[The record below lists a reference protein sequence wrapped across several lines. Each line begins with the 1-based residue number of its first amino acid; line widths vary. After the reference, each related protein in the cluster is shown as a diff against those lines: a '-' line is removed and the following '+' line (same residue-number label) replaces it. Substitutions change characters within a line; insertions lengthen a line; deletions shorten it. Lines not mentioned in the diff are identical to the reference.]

1 MIGLILKRLLQ
12 GVPTIFGVTLITF
25 ILFNIV
31 GGDPVS
37 HYLGKSANPKEIEL
51 MKKEYGLDQ
60 PLLNQYTDFLEEVVT
75 FDFGRSFRT
84 RDPVSEMLLDR
95 IGPSL
100 SLTLPALFLTTV
112 LGIALALLSTYN
124 RGRFFDRS
132 LVVIAVA
139 GMSISFLVY
148 IVVGQYFLAF
158 EFQLFEIHG
167 YRDGSVSRWQYLA
180 LPILILTTVGLGYD
194 SQFYRTVMLE
204 ERRSDYILTA
214 KAKGLNDHRIMFRH
228 ILQNALI
235 PIISRVMISVPFLVT
250 GSLLLESFFGIPG
263 TGSLLLESLMSGDLP
278 VIKAFTIMVS
288 LLFILSNIITDL
300 LYLWADP
307 RVRPS

>member
-1 MIGLILKRLLQ
+1 MIGLIIKRVLQ

-25 ILFNIV
+25 ILFNVV

-84 RDPVSEMLLDR
+84 RDRVSDMLLDR

-100 SLTLPALFLTTV
+100 SLTLPALFLTTL

-124 RGRFFDRS
+124 RGRLFDRS

-148 IVVGQYFLAF
+148 IVVGQYLLAF

-167 YRDGSVSRWQYLA
+167 YRDGTLSRWQYLA

-194 SQFYRTVMLE
+194 SQYYRAVMLE
-204 ERRSDYILTA
+204 ERQSDYILTA
-214 KAKGLNDHRIMFRH
+214 QAKGLNDHRIMFRH
-228 ILQNALI
+228 ILKNALI